1 MSADNITLLAF
12 AAECCAAAAPGGH
25 HYWSISPA
33 HWAHSS
39 KPTAACRR
47 QQMGQTDRQVDR
59 VLLHRPCH
67 ILCEQCQQSV
77 SNHTDLTHS
86 LFIIKLKSTIVTHS
100 DQALVTNVRYCHCAA
115 CTLSTQRLAT
125 VPTVMLNKQSIA
137 QFHFESQASETIINY
152 YIWKLASFTNV

>member
-1 MSADNITLLAF
+1 MLCCCGTRWPPLLID
-12 AAECCAAAAPGGH
+12 
-25 HYWSISPA
+25 ISCPLGPQQQT
-33 HWAHSS
+33 HHSS
-39 KPTAACRR
+39 MQASTDGTDR
-47 QQMGQTDRQVDR
+47 QTDRQVDR

-152 YIWKLASFTNV
+152 FI

>member
-1 MSADNITLLAF
+1 MLSFLCQQTTLHCSRLLLNAVLLRHPV
-12 AAECCAAAAPGGH
+12 ATTTDRYLLPTG
-25 HYWSISPA
+25 
-33 HWAHSS
+33 
-39 KPTAACRR
+39 PTAANPP
-47 QQMGQTDRQVDR
+47 QQHAGVDRWDRQTDRQVDR

-152 YIWKLASFTNV
+152 FI

>member
-1 MSADNITLLAF
+1 MLCCCGTRWPPLLID
-12 AAECCAAAAPGGH
+12 
-25 HYWSISPA
+25 ISCPLGPQQQT
-33 HWAHSS
+33 HRSS
-39 KPTAACRR
+39 MQASTDGTDR
-47 QQMGQTDRQVDR
+47 QTDRQVDR

-115 CTLSTQRLAT
+115 GTLSTQRLAT

-152 YIWKLASFTNV
+152 YI